1 MRTLDWAIALLMAGG
16 PALAQFEPEGAHV
29 YLYFPQF
36 ADGGREGGW
45 QTTFTFIHARISSA
59 PAQVVLEFFDDNG
72 RPLALDFGGGRVS
85 SLNLT
90 VPASGIQRVRS
101 RMTSAETVTGWAW
114 ARASLPVQ
122 GTVAFRQF
130 FSGRPVVELTA
141 HSTLP
146 TLRYLSPANP
156 QLGIALAN
164 PYADTWRTV
173 ALELREASGNLVGT
187 RSVSLPPLGHQAFSL
202 GSMFP
207 GLPTEFTGT
216 VELSHPTQACF
227 VAWTVHVEGGLM
239 STLPSGRYP
248 WPPPHQERI
257 WAVFLRILDAAR
269 TLVPDTFTRQVTLE
283 LSSAAQVNAYA
294 YSSGDRI
301 KVNLATSQMYGDA
314 EAELAWAV
322 AHEMGHIIQL
332 RTGKRTF
339 SSEAEADADAWGA
352 LLLLGASYDPY
363 AASGALGRLQLAAG
377 APGLLG
383 ELLLE
388 LLVPH
393 RSFSTRI
400 DTVLQR
406 LKQICSASPENQAI
420 CTWYRSL
427 FHPRFP
433 TNLPLHLEPQ
443 TPAPLPR

>member
-1 MRTLDWAIALLMAGG
+1 MKRAPCD
-16 PALAQFEPEGAHV
+16 AHLV
-29 YLYFPQF
+29 GRRHSGRWGK
-36 ADGGREGGW
+36 DGLICREGGW
-45 QTTFTFIHARISSA
+45 QTTFTFIHARVSSA

-72 RPLALDFGGGRVS
+72 QPLALDFGGGRVS

-101 RMTSAETVTGWAW
+101 RMTSAETVMGW
-114 ARASLPVQ
+114 ARACSSVPVQ

-130 FSGRPVVELTA
+130 LSGRPVVELTA

-146 TLRYLSPANP
+146 TLRYLSPASS

-164 PYADTWRTV
+164 PHGEEWRTV
-173 ALELREASGNLVGT
+173 ALELRDASGNLVGT
-187 RSVSLPPLGHQAFSL
+187 RSVSLPPLGHQAFNL

-216 VELSHPTQACF
+216 VLLSHPTQACF
-227 VAWTVHVEGGLM
+227 LAWTVHVEGGLM
-239 STLPSGRYP
+239 STLPSGRYA

-257 WAVFLRILDAAR
+257 WAVFLRILDVAR
-269 TLVPDTFTRQVTLE
+269 TLMPDAFNRPMALE
-283 LSSAAQVNAYA
+283 ISSAAQVNAFA

-322 AHEMGHIIQL
+322 AHEMGHIIQF
-332 RTGKRTF
+332 RTGKKYF
-339 SSEAEADADAWGA
+339 SSEAELDTDGWGA

-363 AASGALGRLQLAAG
+363 AAAGALGRLQLAAG
-377 APGLLG
+377 LPGLLG

-400 DTVLQR
+400 DTVLQT
-406 LKQICSASPENQAI
+406 LTEICSASPGNQAM
-420 CTWYRSL
+420 CTRYRSW
-427 FHPRFP
+427 FHPHFP
-433 TNLPLHLEPQ
+433 TNLPLHLDPQ
-443 TPAPLPR
+443 PPGPVPR